1 MEPMDYYGAKD
12 LAGSFRT
19 VRKNTITIAEEIGE
33 QHYGF
38 SAAPEVRT
46 IAQTLVHVGLG
57 PRMAQQIHG
66 VERRTTLEGFD
77 FPGFVQKIVAEE
89 KVQRNKTQIIAFLRE
104 EGEKFASWVDG
115 LSEDFLSQHI
125 AMPPGMQPASKT
137 RFEMILGVKEHEMHH
152 RGQLMLM
159 ERMVGVVPHLTREM
173 QARMASMN
181 MQATARPA

>member
-1 MEPMDYYGAKD
+1 MNYYGAKD

-38 SAAPEVRT
+38 SPAPDVRT
-46 IAQTLVHVGLG
+46 IAQTLVHIGLG
-57 PRMAQQIHG
+57 PRMSHQIHG

-77 FPGFVQKIVAEE
+77 FPGFMQKIIAEE
-89 KVQRNKTQIIAFLRE
+89 KTPRSKAQIVAFLRE
-104 EGEKFASWVDG
+104 EGEKFAGWIDG
-115 LSEDFLSQHI
+115 LSDEFLGQHI

-152 RGQLMLM
+152 RGQLMLI
-159 ERMVGVVPHLTREM
+159 ERMVGIVPHLTREM
-173 QARMASMN
+173 QARMASMSA
-181 MQATARPA
+181 QAAGRPA